1 MRAYS
6 LDFRQKIIEAYE
18 EENLSLRQL
27 AKRFRV
33 ALSFIQKL
41 IKQWRET
48 GTIEPKPH
56 GGGQKLKLTSEQ
68 IILVGDLIK
77 EKNDATLDELRKQV
91 EEKTQTV
98 VSNSTIS
105 RVLKR
110 LDLTRKKKHSMQ
122 MNGIQRE
129 CKN

>member
-48 GTIEPKPH
+48 RTIEPKPH

-77 EKNDATLDELRKQV
+77 EKNDSTLDELRKQV

-105 RVLKR
+105 RILKR
-110 LDLTRKKKHSMQ
+110 LDLTRKK
-122 MNGIQRE
+122 NTPCR
-129 CKN
+129 

>member
-6 LDFRQKIIEAYE
+6 LDFRKKIIETYE
-18 EENLSLRQL
+18 EENLSQRQL

-41 IKQWRET
+41 IKQWGET
-48 GTIEPKPH
+48 GNIEPKPH
-56 GGGQKLKLTSEQ
+56 GGGQKLKLSSEQ

-77 EKNDATLDELRKQV
+77 EKSDATLDEIRQYI
-91 EEKTQTV
+91 EEKTEIV

-110 LDLTRKKKHSMQ
+110 LNLTQKKKRCMQ
-122 MNGIQRE
+122 MNEIQRE